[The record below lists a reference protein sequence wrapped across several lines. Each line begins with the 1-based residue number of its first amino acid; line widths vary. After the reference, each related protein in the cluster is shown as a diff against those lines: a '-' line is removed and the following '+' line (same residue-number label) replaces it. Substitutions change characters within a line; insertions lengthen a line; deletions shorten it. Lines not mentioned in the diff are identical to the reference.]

1 MRLAVAG
8 LQGSDPED
16 ASRPILARSRC
27 GYPLVMIDASAS
39 SREEPDWETCL
50 RRGFVR
56 LLELLLRPPPE
67 SLAAGKG
74 LLTRAEARATSDWLR
89 PLEQMVRLLLA
100 WSVMLMPGAGAAPQ
114 RAFPRDRGRP
124 SPSRGSGERRL
135 PGFALSGGSSGP
147 SGEAPSADAGALV
160 SAWRL
165 VARLEAVL
173 AVVEDPAPCL
183 ARLARRW
190 GRAYWG
196 RRRRPRA
203 PAPKAGVSELARP
216 WLVAEAELL
225 VARAALDTG

>member
-100 WSVMLMPGAGAAPQ
+100 WSVMLMPGAPWTAPPAARSGPRPSAGGRRRGAAG
-114 RAFPRDRGRP
+114 F
-124 SPSRGSGERRL
+124 RL
-135 PGFALSGGSSGP
+135 WCGASGSSG
-147 SGEAPSADAGALV
+147 EASSDGARTLV

-196 RRRRPRA
+196 RARRPRP
-203 PAPKAGVSELARP
+203 PAPKPGVSDLARP
-216 WLVAEAELL
+216 WLVAEAEKLI
-225 VARAALDTG
+225 AQAALDTG